1 MHGRMT
7 NDDGL
12 PEKGLVTI
20 PGDSMAVSMGMP
32 STCLCVCFPIF
43 NGLLI
48 GGSKTSLNNMSSSVG
63 IMKFLMYGNIKHVPK
78 HQPDWFSCIPGIGL
92 YIFMVSG
99 SIFSYIQWM
108 CQCFSLYSI

>member
-48 GGSKTSLNNMSSSVG
+48 GG
-63 IMKFLMYGNIKHVPK
+63 
-78 HQPDWFSCIPGIGL
+78 
-92 YIFMVSG
+92 
-99 SIFSYIQWM
+99 
-108 CQCFSLYSI
+108 